1 MSSRL
6 EDKERLREERETRE
20 AERATADRRQ
30 RLLWLLGGVGVLAIA
45 IVAVAIAVSSG
56 GGSSNTPGP
65 GQAALGGAEVSARFK
80 GIPQHGLELGNPKAP
95 VTMVEVADLKCP
107 ICDSYMRSAFP
118 TLVDRYV
125 RTGKVKMVMQ
135 LQTFVGE
142 ASAPGDSQRAARMAL
157 ATGQQNRL
165 WDFVDVFYLNQQDEN
180 SSYATDGFLT
190 KLGAAVPGLDVRR
203 AMSARASPAVTNQ
216 LRQADALFKK
226 YGFTGT
232 PSFLLGKNGR
242 LSPFTPAS
250 FDAPTAYTGA
260 IDTLL
265 GQ

>member
-1 MSSRL
+1 MSSRV
-6 EDKERLREERETRE
+6 EEKQRLRQEREARE
-20 AERATADRRQ
+20 AERAAGDRRQ
-30 RLLWLLGGVGVLAIA
+30 RRLWLLGGVAVLAIA

-56 GGSSNTPGP
+56 GGSSHKLKA
-65 GQAALGGAEVSARFK
+65 GQSAQGGAEVAARFK
-80 GIPQHGLELGNPKAP
+80 GIPQHGLQLGNPNAP

-107 ICDSYMRSAFP
+107 VCDAYMRSAFP

-157 ATGQQNRL
+157 AAGQQNKL
-165 WDFVDVFYLNQQDEN
+165 WNFADVFYLNQQDEN
-180 SSYATDGFLT
+180 TSYVTDGFLT
-190 KLGAAVPGLDVRR
+190 KIGAAVPGLDTRK
-203 AMSARASPAVTNQ
+203 ALANRASPAVSNQ
-216 LRQADALFKK
+216 LKQADALYNK

-250 FDAPTAYTGA
+250 FDDPAAYSGS
-260 IDTLL
+260 IDKLL
-265 GQ
+265 AQ

>member
-1 MSSRL
+1 VSSRAQ
-6 EDKERLREERETRE
+6 EKERLRQERQTRE
-20 AERATADRRQ
+20 AERAAADRRQ
-30 RLLWLLGGVGVLAIA
+30 RRLWLLGGVALIAIA
-45 IVAVAIAVSSG
+45 IVAVAIAVSG
-56 GGSSNTPGP
+56 GGSSHELKS
-65 GQAALGGAEVSARFK
+65 GQSAQGGAEVAARFK

-142 ASAPGDSQRAARMAL
+142 SSAPGDSQRAARMAL
-157 ATGQQNRL
+157 AAGQQNKL
-165 WDFVDVFYLNQQDEN
+165 WNFADVFYLNQQDEN
-180 SSYATDGFLT
+180 ASYATDSFVT
-190 KLGAAVPGLDVRR
+190 KIGAAVPGLDTRT
-203 AMSARASPAVTNQ
+203 ALANRASPAVTNQ

-242 LSPFTPAS
+242 LTAFTPAS
-250 FDAPTAYTGA
+250 FDDPAAYSGS
-260 IDTLL
+260 IDKLL
-265 GQ
+265 AQ